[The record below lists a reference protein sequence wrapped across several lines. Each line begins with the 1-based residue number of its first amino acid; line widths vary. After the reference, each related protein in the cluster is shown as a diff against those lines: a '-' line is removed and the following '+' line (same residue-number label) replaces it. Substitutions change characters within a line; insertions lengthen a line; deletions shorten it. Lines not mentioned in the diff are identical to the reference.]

1 MKTIAKIITTAFL
14 FWMLSAE
21 ASTADWPFNISVHGN
36 FKRMVHSGDV
46 SGKIALASIPFSAGT
61 YGVGARAGLQGEIL
75 VWNGTVFITP
85 GESASG
91 STQSPRADDQAA
103 LLIVAQVKDWEDEQV
118 PNDMTLAEFERF
130 LINAADSRGIDI
142 KKPFPFLLT
151 GEITDYSWHVVTGA
165 AKRHGE
171 GAMHLQ
177 GHSGNRIF
185 SGVEAKGKLV
195 GFYSA
200 EELEGVISH
209 PGERLHI
216 HYADDGI
223 KISGHL
229 DSFGVRKG
237 ARLQLPR

>member
-1 MKTIAKIITTAFL
+1 MVKITATAL
-14 FWMLSAE
+14 LIVWMLSATT
-21 ASTADWPFNISVHGN
+21 AAADWPFNISVYGN
-36 FKRMVHSGDV
+36 FKRMIHSGDV
-46 SGKIALASIPFSAGT
+46 SGKIALASIAFSAGT
-61 YGVGARAGLQGEIL
+61 YGVGALASLQGEIL

-91 STQSPRADDQAA
+91 STQSPRADDKAA
-103 LLIVAQVKDWEDEQV
+103 LLIVAQVQDWEDEQV

-165 AKRHGE
+165 AKRHG
-171 GAMHLQ
+171 GGTMHHQ
-177 GHSGNRIF
+177 GHAENRVF
-185 SGVEAKGKLV
+185 SGVETRGKLV
-195 GFYSA
+195 GFYAA
-200 EELEGVISH
+200 EKLEGVISH